1 MQRKQIYD
9 PYLTMEIVAPA
20 APSYLEPMLLSLA
33 LDAFAEIFSPPF
45 RRILYKTLA
54 LTALLLVFVFVA
66 AEVTL
71 THFLVLPYHWLTTG
85 VTLIAALALLVGFA
99 FAITPVS
106 FVVAG
111 FFFDELAAIVEADI
125 DPKRPGTIPPLGAQ
139 IRVAAVFAALSLA
152 LNIIA
157 LLLLLVPGV
166 NAVIFLLVNA
176 YLLGRG
182 YFELAALR
190 YSRIEDV
197 ARIRRANEVQIF
209 LAGLFIAAL
218 AAVPLLNLL
227 TPLFGAS
234 LMVRVHNKIA
244 AKA

>member
-1 MQRKQIYD
+1 
-9 PYLTMEIVAPA
+9 
-20 APSYLEPMLLSLA
+20 MLLSLA
-33 LDAFAEIFSPPF
+33 LDAFAEIFTPPF
-45 RRILYKTLA
+45 RRVLYKTLA

-66 AEVTL
+66 AETTL
-71 THFLVLPYHWLTTG
+71 AHVLVLPYHWLTTG
-85 VTLIAALALLVGFA
+85 LTLIAAFALLIGFA

-111 FFFDELAAIVEADI
+111 FFFDELAAMVEADI
-125 DPKRPGTIPPLGAQ
+125 DPKHPGATPPLGAQ
-139 IRVAAVFAALSLA
+139 IRVAAVFATLSLV
-152 LNIIA
+152 LNIVA

-166 NAVIFLLVNA
+166 NAVIFLLINA

-197 ARIRRANEVQIF
+197 GRIRRANELQIF
-209 LAGLFIAAL
+209 LAGLLIAVL
-218 AAVPLLNLL
+218 AAVPFANLL

-234 LMVRVHNKIA
+234 LMVRLHNKLA
-244 AKA
+244 AAPALQP

>member
-1 MQRKQIYD
+1 MGKIGGPTAAY
-9 PYLTMEIVAPA
+9 YLR
-20 APSYLEPMLLSLA
+20 LMLLSLA
-33 LDAFAEIFSPPF
+33 LDAFVEIFTPPF
-45 RRILYKTLA
+45 RRVLYKTLA

-66 AEVTL
+66 AETAL
-71 THFLVLPYHWLTTG
+71 AHGLALPAHWLAMG
-85 VTLIAALALLVGFA
+85 LTLIAGFALLIGFA

-111 FFFDELAAIVEADI
+111 FFFDELAAMVEADI
-125 DPKRPGTIPPLGAQ
+125 APKHRGATPPLGAQ
-139 IRVAAVFAALSLA
+139 IQITAVFAALSLA
-152 LNIIA
+152 LNIVA

-190 YSRIEDV
+190 YARVEDV
-197 ARIRRANEVQIF
+197 ARLRRANALRIF
-209 LAGLFIAAL
+209 LAGLLIAAL

-234 LMVRVHNKIA
+234 LMVRLHNRLTTA
-244 AKA
+244 PTFSS

>member
-1 MQRKQIYD
+1 
-9 PYLTMEIVAPA
+9 
-20 APSYLEPMLLSLA
+20 
-33 LDAFAEIFSPPF
+33 
-45 RRILYKTLA
+45 
-54 LTALLLVFVFVA
+54 
-66 AEVTL
+66 
-71 THFLVLPYHWLTTG
+71 
-85 VTLIAALALLVGFA
+85 VTLIAALALLIGFA

-111 FFFDELAAIVEADI
+111 FFFDELAAKVEADI
-125 DPKRPGTIPPLGAQ
+125 DPKHPGAIPPLGAQ
-139 IRVAAVFAALSLA
+139 IRVTAVFAALALA
-152 LNIIA
+152 LNIVA

-166 NAVIFLLVNA
+166 NAVIFLIVNA

-197 ARIRRANEVQIF
+197 ARIRRANEWQIF

-218 AAVPLLNLL
+218 AAVPLVNLL

-234 LMVRVHNKIA
+234 LMVRLHNKLA
-244 AKA
+244 AASAFPAKS

>member
-1 MQRKQIYD
+1 
-9 PYLTMEIVAPA
+9 
-20 APSYLEPMLLSLA
+20 MLLSLA
-33 LDAFAEIFSPPF
+33 LDAFAEIFTPPF
-45 RRILYKTLA
+45 RRVLYKTLA

-66 AEVTL
+66 AETTL
-71 THFLVLPYHWLTTG
+71 AHVLVLPSHWLTTG
-85 VTLIAALALLVGFA
+85 VTIIAALALLIGFA

-111 FFFDELAAIVEADI
+111 FFFDELATMIEADI
-125 DPKRPGTIPPLGAQ
+125 DPKHPGATPPLGAQ
-139 IRVAAVFAALSLA
+139 MRIAAVFAALSLA
-152 LNIIA
+152 LNIVA

-190 YSRIEDV
+190 YGRVEDV
-197 ARIRRANEVQIF
+197 ARIRRAHELQIF
-209 LAGLFIAAL
+209 LAGLLVAVL
-218 AAVPLLNLL
+218 AAVPLANLL

-234 LMVRVHNKIA
+234 LMVRLHNRLA
-244 AKA
+244 AAPALQP